1 MKAKI
6 YNSVEVAEVPA
17 KIQEMLQEIDAVLC
31 NICDKNKTSYHVLN
45 LDMEKSSNVQC
56 VVESIASTRESLMEA
71 DRALSECLE
80 LVSGYKNYV
89 INNEEQAAKK
99 ELLSKALDDQQK
111 QAKAPPPVAVSGD
124 PEPPVNPITKELLD
138 KIAELNDANEG

>member
-6 YNSVEVAEVPA
+6 YNSVEITEVPA
-17 KIQEMLQEIDAVLC
+17 KIQERLQETSAALC
-31 NICDKNKTSYHVLN
+31 EVCDMNTTSYHVLN

-56 VVESIASTRESLMEA
+56 VVESITQTRNLMMEA

-80 LVSGYKNYV
+80 LVTGYKNYV
-89 INNEEQAAKK
+89 TSNEEADAKK
-99 ELLSKALDDQQK
+99 ELLSKALSDQER
-111 QAKAPPPVAVSGD
+111 QAKVPPPVAVSGD

-138 KIAELNDANEG
+138 KIAELSDVNEG